1 MIRQLAGAQAKVAGV
16 VLPVDEVDAVPD
28 KVLGKLGHQHLIA
41 ALIVPVRLFDVG
53 EQGVP
58 HDFPQGEAH
67 DVVLHLEDAPQ
78 QVIGGEV
85 VQHLVGLGDVLVEGG
100 GGLVP
105 PGGITIQKRLHLGD
119 VFLGHGTEGP
129 AAIGL

>member
-1 MIRQLAGAQAKVAGV
+1 MQNRQLLRAGRAGVLHGDGVLFQQGHRVVRQLAGPQTGVAGV

-58 HDFPQGEAH
+58 REKPTIWSST
-67 DVVLHLEDAPQ
+67 VS
-78 QVIGGEV
+78 I
-85 VQHLVGLGDVLVEGG
+85 
-100 GGLVP
+100 P
-105 PGGITIQKRLHLGD
+105 PSRS
-119 VFLGHGTEGP
+119 
-129 AAIGL
+129 